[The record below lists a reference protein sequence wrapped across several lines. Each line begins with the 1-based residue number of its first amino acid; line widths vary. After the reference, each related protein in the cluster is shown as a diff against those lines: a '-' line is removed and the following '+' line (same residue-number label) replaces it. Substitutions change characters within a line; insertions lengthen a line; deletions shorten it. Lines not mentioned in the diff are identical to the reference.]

1 MKRNIKKPLCITLC
15 TLLLAGSVGI
25 AAHAAVPN
33 EKNFGTAA
41 ASNGTAGLSSL
52 NSDMLAAAAPSA
64 STGSPLSDAYEQ
76 NSKTETV
83 YVFASASGEVH
94 KIIVSDWIH
103 NPLGSDTLTDSSTL
117 GSVENVKGDETY
129 TVNEAGLRVWD
140 AKGNDIYCQG
150 TADRELPVSVSVS
163 FSLDGVPV
171 SAEELAGKSGRVK
184 IRFDY
189 INKCPETVEID
200 GKKEDIHVPFAML
213 TGVLLDGDVF
223 SNVEVSNGKLVNDGD
238 RIIAAGLAFPGL
250 QENLGIDSEK
260 LEIPNY
266 VEITADA
273 KNFKLTSTVTIAA
286 NELFNNID
294 SSKFDDIDSLKSSMT
309 ELSDSMTALTDGSSA
324 LYDGL
329 CTLLEKSDEL
339 AAGIDALAEGA
350 ARLKAGAQS
359 AAQGAESLCGGA
371 DALAAG
377 LAQIDSGSASLNNG
391 AEQIFNS
398 MLANANAQL
407 AAAGLDIPALTI
419 ENYAQVLN
427 AVIAQLG
434 GNAPAIE
441 QLKAQLDSYNAFY
454 TGLQSYTAGVGS
466 AKQGADNL
474 AAGAAQLRD
483 GTGALS
489 TGAGSLY
496 DGILELKNGI
506 PALSDGVSQL
516 RDGAMQLND
525 GLNELNEKGIQKLI
539 DAVNGD
545 VSSLAARLR
554 ATADVSKEYKSFSG
568 LAEGT
573 DGSVKFIYRTESIG

>member
-1 MKRNIKKPLCITLC
+1 M
-15 TLLLAGSVGI
+15 
-25 AAHAAVPN
+25 
-33 EKNFGTAA
+33 
-41 ASNGTAGLSSL
+41 
-52 NSDMLAAAAPSA
+52 
-64 STGSPLSDAYEQ
+64 
-76 NSKTETV
+76 
-83 YVFASASGEVH
+83 
-94 KIIVSDWIH
+94 
-103 NPLGSDTLTDSSTL
+103 
-117 GSVENVKGDETY
+117 
-129 TVNEAGLRVWD
+129 WD

-150 TADRELPVSVSVS
+150 TTDSELPVSVSVS

-189 INKCPETVEID
+189 INKCSETVEID

-273 KNFKLTSTVTIAA
+273 KNFKLTNTVTIAA

-350 ARLKAGAQS
+350 AQLKAGAQS

-398 MLANANAQL
+398 MLTNANAQL

-516 RDGAMQLND
+516 RDGAMQLNG

>member
-15 TLLLAGSVGI
+15 TLLLAGSIGI

-33 EKNFGTAA
+33 EKNLGTAA

-189 INKCPETVEID
+189 INKCSESVEID
-200 GKKEDIHVPFAML
+200 DKKEDIHVPFAML

-238 RIIAAGLAFPGL
+238 RII
-250 QENLGIDSEK
+250 
-260 LEIPNY
+260 
-266 VEITADA
+266 
-273 KNFKLTSTVTIAA
+273 
-286 NELFNNID
+286 
-294 SSKFDDIDSLKSSMT
+294 
-309 ELSDSMTALTDGSSA
+309 
-324 LYDGL
+324 
-329 CTLLEKSDEL
+329 
-339 AAGIDALAEGA
+339 
-350 ARLKAGAQS
+350 
-359 AAQGAESLCGGA
+359 
-371 DALAAG
+371 
-377 LAQIDSGSASLNNG
+377 
-391 AEQIFNS
+391 
-398 MLANANAQL
+398 
-407 AAAGLDIPALTI
+407 AAGLDIPALTI

-545 VSSLAARLR
+545 VSTLAARLR

>member
-15 TLLLAGSVGI
+15 TLLLAGSIGI

-41 ASNGTAGLSSL
+41 ASNGTAGLNSL
-52 NSDMLAAAAPSA
+52 NSDMLAATAPSA

-103 NPLGSDTLTDSSTL
+103 NPLGSDTLNDSSTL

-150 TADRELPVSVSVS
+150 TTDSELPVSVSVS

-189 INKCPETVEID
+189 INKCSETVEID

-273 KNFKLTSTVTIAA
+273 KNFKLTNTVTIAA

-350 ARLKAGAQS
+350 AQLKAGAQS

-371 DALAAG
+371 DA
-377 LAQIDSGSASLNNG
+377 
-391 AEQIFNS
+391 
-398 MLANANAQL
+398 L

-496 DGILELKNGI
+496 EGILELKNGI

>member
-1 MKRNIKKPLCITLC
+1 
-15 TLLLAGSVGI
+15 
-25 AAHAAVPN
+25 
-33 EKNFGTAA
+33 
-41 ASNGTAGLSSL
+41 
-52 NSDMLAAAAPSA
+52 
-64 STGSPLSDAYEQ
+64 
-76 NSKTETV
+76 
-83 YVFASASGEVH
+83 
-94 KIIVSDWIH
+94 
-103 NPLGSDTLTDSSTL
+103 
-117 GSVENVKGDETY
+117 
-129 TVNEAGLRVWD
+129 
-140 AKGNDIYCQG
+140 
-150 TADRELPVSVSVS
+150 
-163 FSLDGVPV
+163 
-171 SAEELAGKSGRVK
+171 
-184 IRFDY
+184 
-189 INKCPETVEID
+189 
-200 GKKEDIHVPFAML
+200 
-213 TGVLLDGDVF
+213 
-223 SNVEVSNGKLVNDGD
+223 
-238 RIIAAGLAFPGL
+238 
-250 QENLGIDSEK
+250 
-260 LEIPNY
+260 
-266 VEITADA
+266 
-273 KNFKLTSTVTIAA
+273 
-286 NELFNNID
+286 
-294 SSKFDDIDSLKSSMT
+294 
-309 ELSDSMTALTDGSSA
+309 
-324 LYDGL
+324 
-329 CTLLEKSDEL
+329 
-339 AAGIDALAEGA
+339 
-350 ARLKAGAQS
+350 
-359 AAQGAESLCGGA
+359 
-371 DALAAG
+371 
-377 LAQIDSGSASLNNG
+377 
-391 AEQIFNS
+391 

-554 ATADVSKEYKSFSG
+554 ATADVSKEYKSFSD

>member
-1 MKRNIKKPLCITLC
+1 MDYKKEYEKWLESSVLDEASKEELLNIKDDEEEKEYRFSTLMD
-15 TLLLAGSVGI
+15 
-25 AAHAAVPN
+25 
-33 EKNFGTAA
+33 F
-41 ASNGTAGLSSL
+41 GTAGLRGIMGAGINMMNVYTIKHTTYSL
-52 NSDMLAAAAPSA
+52 GKVILD
-64 STGSPLSDAYEQ
+64 
-76 NSKTETV
+76 
-83 YVFASASGEVH
+83 
-94 KIIVSDWIH
+94 
-103 NPLGSDTLTDSSTL
+103 LGD
-117 GSVENVKGDETY
+117 
-129 TVNEAGLRVWD
+129 D
-140 AKGNDIYCQG
+140 AKSKGVVISFDPRNHSREFAL
-150 TADRELPVSVSVS
+150 TAALI
-163 FSLDGVPV
+163 LC
-171 SAEELAGKSGRVK
+171 A
-184 IRFDY
+184 
-189 INKCPETVEID
+189 
-200 GKKEDIHVPFAML
+200 
-213 TGVLLDGDVF
+213 
-223 SNVEVSNGKLVNDGD
+223 
-238 RIIAAGLAFPGL
+238 
-250 QENLGIDSEK
+250 LGIRTY
-260 LEIPNY
+260 L
-266 VEITADA
+266 
-273 KNFKLTSTVTIAA
+273 
-286 NELFNNID
+286 
-294 SSKFDDIDSLKSSMT
+294 FDDIRPT
-309 ELSDSMTALTDGSSA
+309 PELSFAIR
-324 LYDGL
+324 
-329 CTLLEKSDEL
+329 E
-339 AAGIDALAEGA
+339 
-350 ARLKAGAQS
+350 LKAISGINITASHNTKEYNGYKVYWEDGAQMPPDMADKVHENMKDTDVLS
-359 AAQGAESLCGGA
+359 DIDTMDKDIALNKGLLNIIGENIDNAYVERVLNESEYKKYTKKYC
-371 DALAAG
+371 D
-377 LAQIDSGSASLNNG
+377 D
-391 AEQIFNS
+391 F
-398 MLANANAQL
+398 
-407 AAAGLDIPALTI
+407 IPALTI